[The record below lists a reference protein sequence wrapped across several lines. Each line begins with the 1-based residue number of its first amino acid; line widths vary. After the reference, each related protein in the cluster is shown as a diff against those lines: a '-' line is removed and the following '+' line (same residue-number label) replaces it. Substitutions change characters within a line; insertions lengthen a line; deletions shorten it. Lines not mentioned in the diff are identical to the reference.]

1 MGAKY
6 TEAQKKATAKYQK
19 TLANISIKISHED
32 YAKYKEA
39 AERRGQ
45 SLREFVLTSMQAAI
59 RSEYENVNDK

>member
-19 TLANISIKISHED
+19 TLANISIKVSKEE
-32 YAKYKEA
+32 YTKYKEA

-45 SLREFVLTSMQAAI
+45 SLREFVLTSMQEMMKM
-59 RSEYENVNDK
+59 EYKDA